1 MVKTLHARAAA
12 TDNDIED
19 YDGGAEPNMKFSHAL
34 IVVLIL
40 HILAVGGVIGFNFFK
55 DRHTGAN
62 RAKPAAAQQAAA
74 PEAEAPA
81 TSAAATALAAAPK
94 AADKAGASDASTTYI
109 VVAGDTLS
117 RIATAHKTSV
127 EAIEKANNIA
137 STSAIR
143 VGQTIKIPAKSAA
156 AKSEAPTAKTAE
168 AKPSP
173 AAKAVD
179 TKTAATAKTAAAEP
193 AKADAKPES
202 SDKSYVVAKGDN
214 PYSIAKK
221 FKISY
226 SELLKINHIDD
237 PKLLQ
242 IGQKL
247 IIP

>member
-12 TDNDIED
+12 SDHDIED
-19 YDGGAEPNMKFSHAL
+19 YDGEAEPNMKFSHAL

-62 RAKPAAAQQAAA
+62 RTKPAAAQQSAA

-94 AADKAGASDASTTYI
+94 AADPARASDGSTTYI

-117 RIATAHKTSV
+117 RIATTHKTSV
-127 EAIEKANNIA
+127 EAIEKANHIA

-143 VGQTIKIPAKSAA
+143 VGQTIKIPAKS
-156 AKSEAPTAKTAE
+156 STAKTAE
-168 AKPSP
+168 VKPSP
-173 AAKAVD
+173 AAKAVE
-179 TKTAATAKTAAAEP
+179 TKPAATAKTATAEP
-193 AKADAKPES
+193 AKAAAKPDS
-202 SDKSYVVAKGDN
+202 ADKSYVVEKGDN

-237 PKLLQ
+237 PKKLQ